1 MDCDV
6 IRMKRRF
13 PMSYFWGMCSPK
25 RMFASRAS
33 FGWGKLVFIFVF
45 LTACLLIP
53 VSLHFVKQESF
64 DLESLMPNMM
74 KQVDDA
80 FVSDVRASYQ
90 LQNGTLSGEPSET
103 KMETGSG
110 LAMVNLGN
118 FELPD
123 VKNLLVLGKN
133 SMELRDSSGY
143 AFTVK
148 YTNDTSL
155 AGITNAEDMQTW
167 ISRQWFVQNKAFVF
181 LTMSAMLGSVLL
193 ASSLMLILFAALF
206 IWFTKRNQMSEIR
219 SYKEAVSLTLLA
231 LGLPTLFASVMGIIY
246 FDVTVMMAIQSLGMV
261 LMIAFTFIKTRFRQT
276 DNILELGGRTG

>member
-6 IRMKRRF
+6 IRMKRGF

-25 RMFASRAS
+25 RMFASRTM

-74 KQVDDA
+74 KQVDDT
-80 FVSDVRASYQ
+80 FVSKVTASYQ
-90 LQNGTLSGEPSET
+90 LQNGVLAGQPSET
-103 KMETGSG
+103 LQESNNGV
-110 LAMVNLGN
+110 AMVKLGDTN
-118 FELPD
+118 EPD
-123 VKNLLVLGKN
+123 AKNMLVLGKT
-133 SMELRDSSGY
+133 SMELRDGSGY
-143 AFTVK
+143 TFTVQ

-155 AGITNAEDMQTW
+155 ADVTNAEDMQAW
-167 ISRQWFVQNKAFVF
+167 ISSQWFLQNKAFVF
-181 LTMSAMLGSVLL
+181 LTMSAMLGSVLF
-193 ASSLMLILFAALF
+193 ASSLMLALFAALF

-219 SYKEAVSLTLLA
+219 SYKEALSLTLLA
-231 LGLPTLFASVMGIIY
+231 LGLPTLFATVIGIIY
-246 FDVTVMMAIQSLGMV
+246 FDITVMMAIQSLGMV

-276 DNILELGGRTG
+276 DDILELGGRTG